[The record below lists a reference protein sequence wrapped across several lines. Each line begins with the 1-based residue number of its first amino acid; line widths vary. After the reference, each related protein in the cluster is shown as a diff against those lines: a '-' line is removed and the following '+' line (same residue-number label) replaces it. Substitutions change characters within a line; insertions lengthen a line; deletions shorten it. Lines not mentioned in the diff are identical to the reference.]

1 MLLASWLSKILDPC
15 AVIKIHQYTHKDIKL
30 IEKKPLYNGYFSM
43 NRYKFKHKLFNGK
56 WSSPIEREVF
66 ERGHAAVVLPYD
78 PILKEFVLI
87 EQIRIGALGTSN
99 TPWLIE
105 CVAGIIDEGETA
117 EKVCIR
123 ESLEEAG
130 LEIKHLVPAMSYLAS
145 PGGTTERLEVF
156 LGIVDAREAGGVYGL
171 DHEDEDI
178 LVHRVPEKTAREW
191 LNQGKIEN
199 SGTIIAMQWFFLNKE
214 DTLKTLDLN

>member
-1 MLLASWLSKILDPC
+1 M
-15 AVIKIHQYTHKDIKL
+15 HK
-30 IEKKPLYNGYFSM
+30 YRF
-43 NRYKFKHKLFNGK
+43 RHKLLTGD
-56 WSSPIEREVF
+56 WSRPVEREVF

-78 PILKEFVLI
+78 PCREEFVLI
-87 EQIRIGALGTSN
+87 EQIRIGALETSEN
-99 TPWLIE
+99 PWLVE

-117 EKVCIR
+117 ESVCLR
-123 ESLEEAG
+123 EAQEEAG
-130 LEIKHLVPAMSYLAS
+130 VTIKQLVPAMSYLAS

-156 LGIVDAREAGGVYGL
+156 IGNVDADGVGGVYGL

-178 LVHRVPEKTAREW
+178 LVHCVSEKKARNW

-214 DTLKTLDLN
+214 KVLEAFASV